1 MWRGYYGKEPFDLR
15 LTFLRLLRRLP
26 FVAAVTLL
34 GTLVF
39 GGGYYVKNVLLQGD
53 RTYAATSV
61 YHVEYAVENQQDIA
75 NVYINEVSWNTYM
88 QSEMFLDAVEGH
100 LERSGGDTALVSGR
114 ELAAMIR
121 AQVLSDLRMPSTVIT
136 SDSPEKSVEIARA
149 VEAAMT
155 GELADSIGEI
165 ASIALVDPGSEAEE
179 VVRDVRPGRAFALS
193 AVLSCFFAMVL
204 LLLKETGDDS
214 IWLPGSV
221 WKRYGIK
228 CAGTIESRELA
239 ENLHYFFPG
248 EKSQGQSREETSGKG
263 IAVCAVQEE
272 VDEAEVLERLKA
284 VCPDIVDKRWFTVPS
299 PLREPR
305 TARQLREAE
314 GILLAV
320 KAGSHAGRAFERV
333 LEYLGQQD
341 CQVTPAILW
350 QADERLLRSYDFG
363 KRAGGRQQNV
373 ERGI

>member
-1 MWRGYYGKEPFDLR
+1 MAP
-15 LTFLRLLRRLP
+15 
-26 FVAAVTLL
+26 A
-34 GTLVF
+34 
-39 GGGYYVKNVLLQGD
+39 GD

-193 AVLSCFFAMVL
+193 AVLSCFFAMVASA
-204 LLLKETGDDS
+204 LKRRRGTTVSGC
-214 IWLPGSV
+214 PG
-221 WKRYGIK
+221 
-228 CAGTIESRELA
+228 
-239 ENLHYFFPG
+239 P
-248 EKSQGQSREETSGKG
+248 SGS
-263 IAVCAVQEE
+263 A
-272 VDEAEVLERLKA
+272 
-284 VCPDIVDKRWFTVPS
+284 
-299 PLREPR
+299 
-305 TARQLREAE
+305 TA
-314 GILLAV
+314 
-320 KAGSHAGRAFERV
+320 
-333 LEYLGQQD
+333 
-341 CQVTPAILW
+341 
-350 QADERLLRSYDFG
+350 
-363 KRAGGRQQNV
+363 
-373 ERGI
+373 

>member
-136 SDSPEKSVEIARA
+136 
-149 VEAAMT
+149 
-155 GELADSIGEI
+155 
-165 ASIALVDPGSEAEE
+165 
-179 VVRDVRPGRAFALS
+179 
-193 AVLSCFFAMVL
+193 
-204 LLLKETGDDS
+204 
-214 IWLPGSV
+214 
-221 WKRYGIK
+221 
-228 CAGTIESRELA
+228 
-239 ENLHYFFPG
+239 
-248 EKSQGQSREETSGKG
+248 
-263 IAVCAVQEE
+263 
-272 VDEAEVLERLKA
+272 
-284 VCPDIVDKRWFTVPS
+284 
-299 PLREPR
+299 
-305 TARQLREAE
+305 
-314 GILLAV
+314 
-320 KAGSHAGRAFERV
+320 
-333 LEYLGQQD
+333 
-341 CQVTPAILW
+341 
-350 QADERLLRSYDFG
+350 
-363 KRAGGRQQNV
+363 
-373 ERGI
+373 